1 MPKVMLVEDDN
12 NLREIYEARMQAE
25 GFDVVT
31 AKDGEEA
38 LVVAKAEHPELVIS
52 DVMMPKISGFEMLD
66 ILRNTDGLKDVKV
79 IMLTA
84 LGQADD
90 QQRADRL
97 GADRYLVKSQVTLE
111 DIVNAAHQ
119 LLGDLPE
126 PEVEPVVQSNPTPSP
141 SPIVATPI
149 VASPAMVAATV
160 AVEPVAAAAPVV
172 PLPAP
177 VAEPVVTAPVA
188 EEAPVAVQ
196 AQPIIAPADESTVAQ
211 QPIVQPV
218 APLPQTVTTAVVAPA
233 VQTTFSAV
241 QVEPPVSPDPGPVTQ
256 MPSETDTPS
265 AFPVVQ
271 TPLPTDGTPLTA
283 AQEEANVEAQIEDFV
298 SGATSDAPAS
308 FVPNAPSS
316 GNSQVS
322 TTPPTDAAIDDKIME
337 DAVNNLIAGTTPQP
351 ETPPEAP
358 IPTPAKT
365 ETVAATS
372 PTTSLDVPPSSEV
385 DSQSPV
391 IAGKKII
398 SPLPSS
404 GSVPDLNALLA
415 KEQAK
420 DILAE
425 PSIVASPEPVAQQP
439 VAPATVSVPVP
450 AGAPSA
456 PGVALAPVT
465 PVVSDPAKLD
475 PNSIAL

>member
-126 PEVEPVVQSNPTPSP
+126 PEVAPLVQSTPSP
-141 SPIVATPI
+141 DQAPLV
-149 VASPAMVAATV
+149 TV
-160 AVEPVAAAAPVV
+160 AD
-172 PLPAP
+172 PA
-177 VAEPVVTAPVA
+177 AEPVVVAPV
-188 EEAPVAVQ
+188 PVETQVPIPATEPVSPPVVVEPPA
-196 AQPIIAPADESTVAQ
+196 AQPLDVAPIAPAP
-211 QPIVQPV
+211 QPP
-218 APLPQTVTTAVVAPA
+218 AAPA
-233 VQTTFSAV
+233 VVQTSFSAV
-241 QVEPPVSPDPGPVTQ
+241 QVTPPNPVDPTPVAQ
-256 MPSETDTPS
+256 VP
-265 AFPVVQ
+265 AAVV
-271 TPLPTDGTPLTA
+271 TPLAVPVPTDSSPLTT

-298 SGATSDAPAS
+298 SGASSEAPAS
-308 FVPNAPSS
+308 FVPTAPVPEAASAPV
-316 GNSQVS
+316 G
-322 TTPPTDAAIDDKIME
+322 PPSDTVIDDKIME
-337 DAVNNLIAGTTPQP
+337 DAVNNLIASTTPQP
-351 ETPPEAP
+351 D
-358 IPTPAKT
+358 
-365 ETVAATS
+365 VAAMAS
-372 PTTSLDVPPSSEV
+372 VPAPSDAEPVAAAPVTTSFDIQPSTEV
-385 DSQSPV
+385 DAQAPV

-398 SPLPSS
+398 SPLATS
-404 GSVPDLNALLA
+404 GTAPDLNALLA
-415 KEQAK
+415 KEEAK
-420 DILAE
+420 NIMVEPAVAAIPQPAPQFPVSSAPAE
-425 PSIVASPEPVAQQP
+425 TLVPPAVAPAP
-439 VAPATVSVPVP
+439 VAPTVTDSTKPD
-450 AGAPSA
+450 PS
-456 PGVALAPVT
+456 
-465 PVVSDPAKLD
+465 
-475 PNSIAL
+475 SIAL